1 MQIGIIGLG
10 KMGGGIIR
18 RLHRAGLDPI
28 GYARSEKDVAALEAD
43 GIRAA
48 HTLDEL
54 ASKQGSPCVFWLM
67 VPSGP
72 VVDSVIESLEPHLSA
87 GCIVVDGGNSNYKD
101 SMRRGK
107 ELEARGIHFVD
118 AGVSGGVWGLEGGY
132 CMMVGGSDEAVDVL
146 RPVFEALAPAPDKG
160 WGHMGPCGSGHFVK
174 MVHNGIEYGLM
185 QAYAEG
191 FALMEAKKEFDLD
204 TEEIARVWQY
214 GSVIR
219 SWLLELVELAIQA
232 EGPQLTEIAP
242 YVSDSGMG
250 RWTVKEGLDLN
261 VPIPVLTTSLIQ
273 RIQSRDDIGYYNRLL
288 AALRNQFGG
297 HAMQAAESDETKD

>member
-28 GYARSEKDVAALEAD
+28 GYARSEKDVASLEAD

-48 HTLDEL
+48 HSLEEL

-72 VVDSVIESLEPHLSA
+72 VVDKVIESLEPHLGE
-87 GCIVVDGGNSNYKD
+87 GCIIVDGGNSNYKD

-107 ELEARGIHFVD
+107 ELEARGIHFID

-132 CMMVGGSDEAVDVL
+132 CMMVGGSDEAIDVL

-191 FALMEAKKEFDLD
+191 FAIMEAKKEFHLDLH
-204 TEEIARVWQY
+204 EISQVWQY

-219 SWLLELVELAIQA
+219 SWLLELA
-232 EGPQLTEIAP
+232 ERAFEMEGQDLTNIAP
-242 YVSDSGMG
+242 IVSDSGMG
-250 RWTVKEGLDLN
+250 RWTAKEAIDLD
-261 VPIPVLTTSLIQ
+261 VPAPVLTQSLLQ
-273 RIQSRDDIGYYNRLL
+273 RIESRDEVGFHHRLL

-297 HAMQAAESDETKD
+297 HAMQAAEADEKS

>member
-28 GYARSEKDVAALEAD
+28 GYARSEKDVNALEAD

-48 HTLDEL
+48 HSFDEL
-54 ASKQGSPCVFWLM
+54 AKKQGSPCVFWLM

-72 VVDSVIESLEPHLSA
+72 VVDSVIESLEPQLGP
-87 GCIVVDGGNSNYKD
+87 GCIIVDGGNSNYKD

-191 FALMEAKKEFDLD
+191 FAIMEAKKEFGLDL
-204 TEEIARVWQY
+204 EQISNVWQY

-219 SWLLELVELAIQA
+219 SWLLELVELALQA
-232 EGPQLTEIAP
+232 EGHQLEAIAP
-242 YVSDSGMG
+242 HVTDSGMG
-250 RWTVKEGLDLN
+250 RWTANEAIELS
-261 VPIPVLTTSLIQ
+261 VPAPVLTHSLMA
-273 RIQSRDDIGYYNRLL
+273 RFESRDTIGFHHRML

-297 HAMQAAESDETKD
+297 HAMQAAEADEKS

>member
-28 GYARSEKDVAALEAD
+28 GYARSEKDVASLEAD

-48 HTLDEL
+48 HNYDEL
-54 ASKQGSPCVFWLM
+54 ANQKDSPCVFWLM

-72 VVDSVIESLEPHLSA
+72 VVDSVIESLEPYLSE

-107 ELEARGIHFVD
+107 ELEARGVHFVD

-132 CMMVGGSDEAVDVL
+132 CMMVGGSDEAIDTL
-146 RPVFEALAPAPDKG
+146 RPVFETLAPAPDKG

-191 FALMEAKKEFDLD
+191 FAIMEAKKEFGLDLH
-204 TEEIARVWQY
+204 EISQVWQY

-219 SWLLELVELAIQA
+219 SWLLELA
-232 EGPQLTEIAP
+232 ERAFATEGQDLSSIAP
-242 YVSDSGMG
+242 HVSDSGMG
-250 RWTVKEGLDLN
+250 RWTAKEAIDLD
-261 VPIPVLTTSLIQ
+261 VPAPVLTQSLLQ
-273 RIQSRDDIGYYNRLL
+273 RIESRDDVGFHHRLL

-297 HAMQAAESDETKD
+297 HAMQAAEADEHG